1 MPNLNYTHK
10 KSVALCRFHWM
21 LLGLGLPYLP
31 ITTSKAHAYSVSER
45 RLTLGDVI

>member
-1 MPNLNYTHK
+1 MLCYIHK
-10 KSVALCRFHWM
+10 KSVALFRFHWM

-31 ITTSKAHAYSVSER
+31 TTTSKAHAYSVSER

>member
-1 MPNLNYTHK
+1 MPNLNHTHK

-31 ITTSKAHAYSVSER
+31 ITTSKAHACSVSER